1 MKEKLYKYRME
12 SYQLFE
18 YQALEEHLERMAR
31 RGWQLEQVGNFFW
44 KYRREDPRTTSYA
57 VTYLP
62 ELSAFD
68 PEVTPASRTLDEY
81 CEEAGWEKVCD
92 WTQMQIYRT
101 DQTDPV
107 PLETDEAVRLRTI
120 RRSVR
125 KSYLLPLG
133 VLLLLLL
140 WILISLVSIRG
151 SRAIAFLSK
160 PDSLFSVCVTLL
172 AFVMVLVHLLAYG
185 VWVLRSA
192 RSVAHGGPC
201 AASRFCYRFDNAF
214 LVLVLLLLA
223 VYIIGSFASGQGG
236 PAAYFLLYA
245 SCILVMIAALGS
257 LRRQLRQEG
266 VSRWGNRTAVI
277 LVDVGMALV
286 VGVVMSFATGW
297 LRQTPSEPRQIVRA
311 ESLASVP
318 SGDGWDDLWDGSTS
332 PLLSF
337 QNVRQYEMY
346 PGENFLLYRVYE
358 PCLPGLS
365 SWCIDQLLTDDAV
378 SWNEESAGSLPVDNV
393 FYASFPDGDGRWL
406 LAGNQK
412 ILCVDASWELT
423 QDDLAV
429 LYENA

>member
-1 MKEKLYKYRME
+1 
-12 SYQLFE
+12 
-18 YQALEEHLERMAR
+18 
-31 RGWQLEQVGNFFW
+31 
-44 KYRREDPRTTSYA
+44 
-57 VTYLP
+57 
-62 ELSAFD
+62 
-68 PEVTPASRTLDEY
+68 
-81 CEEAGWEKVCD
+81 
-92 WTQMQIYRT
+92 
-101 DQTDPV
+101 
-107 PLETDEAVRLRTI
+107 
-120 RRSVR
+120 
-125 KSYLLPLG
+125 
-133 VLLLLLL
+133 
-140 WILISLVSIRG
+140 
-151 SRAIAFLSK
+151 
-160 PDSLFSVCVTLL
+160 
-172 AFVMVLVHLLAYG
+172 
-185 VWVLRSA
+185 
-192 RSVAHGGPC
+192 
-201 AASRFCYRFDNAF
+201 
-214 LVLVLLLLA
+214 
-223 VYIIGSFASGQGG
+223 
-236 PAAYFLLYA
+236 
-245 SCILVMIAALGS
+245 MIAALGS

-318 SGDGWDDLWDGSTS
+318 SSDGWDDLWDGSTS

-346 PGENFLLYRVYE
+346 PGENFLQYRVYE
-358 PCLPGLS
+358 PRLSGLS

-393 FYASFPDGDGRWL
+393 FYASFPDGDERWL